1 MGLSRLLARDGRT
14 VCVLSLVLPGLIS
27 AAPVPARA
35 QDFDGRYSG
44 TISCAAIPGQTPG
57 PLLTPFSMVVAA
69 GHARYEREVMRPED
83 SKTRLGVTERGEG
96 TVSPSGEVSL
106 TGSAGRATGAF
117 RQRIE
122 AGSRGTP
129 SASPARSCSVCRE
142 DPSTSDRARSRSRGR
157 GRASRGRREMKIKFP
172 LLD

>member
-106 TGSAGRATGAF
+106 TGSAGRGNWSFQATYRGRVEGDAVRLSGTELF
-117 RQRIE
+117 RLPGRPEHERPCTI
-122 AGSRGTP
+122 TL
-129 SASPARSCSVCRE
+129 
-142 DPSTSDRARSRSRGR
+142 SRSG
-157 GRASRGRREMKIKFP
+157 
-172 LLD
+172 